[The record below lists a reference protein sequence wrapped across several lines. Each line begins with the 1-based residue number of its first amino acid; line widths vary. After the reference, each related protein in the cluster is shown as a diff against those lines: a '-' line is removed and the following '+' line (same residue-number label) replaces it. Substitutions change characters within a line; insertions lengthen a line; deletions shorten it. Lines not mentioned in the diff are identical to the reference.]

1 MTNSARIR
9 WTVLL
14 PVKVLARAKSRLAVL
29 AGERRRELALALAS
43 DTVAAVLACPEVAR
57 VVVITSDPVA
67 ARLLAGLGAVI
78 VADEPADRRASLGSL
93 DGGALDPRSLDGGA
107 LDPGS
112 FDGGA
117 LDPGAPGGI
126 DGGLG
131 VQDLLNAALRHGAA
145 TAARR
150 WPGTGLAALTADL
163 PALSPSELAAALRSA
178 APADTPARASF
189 VPDAAGVGTTMYAV
203 PPGGEFR
210 PLFGGTSRARHAA
223 AGAVELAFGDMTG
236 LRRDV
241 DTPDDLRAALALG
254 AGPRT
259 AALAAQ
265 LLADALDPHH
275 RAGQRSRDALDRL
288 DLGRDQLA

>member
-78 VADEPADRRASLGSL
+78 VADEPADRRASLSAL
-93 DGGALDPRSLDGGA
+93 DGGSLV
-107 LDPGS
+107 
-112 FDGGA
+112 GGA

-178 APADTPARASF
+178 APGDTPARASF

-210 PLFGGTSRARHAA
+210 PLFGGASRARHAA

-265 LLADALDPHH
+265 LLADALDPDH